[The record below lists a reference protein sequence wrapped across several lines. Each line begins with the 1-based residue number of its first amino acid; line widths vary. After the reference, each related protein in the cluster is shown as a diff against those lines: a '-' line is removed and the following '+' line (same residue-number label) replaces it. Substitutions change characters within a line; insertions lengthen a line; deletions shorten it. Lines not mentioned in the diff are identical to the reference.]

1 MKKNEIK
8 RAKVS
13 SLKECYRFSCAIIV
27 LFDFGNICVKHLETN
42 LFNKSNRD
50 SMTRISLSLSL
61 YQQILNYYDVGQ
73 TRGNDSIR

>member
-13 SLKECYRFSCAIIV
+13 SLKKYYRFPCAIIV